1 MPSPRQARRAA
12 VDPAPSTQ
20 PDGGVASGWQGGRG
34 RRSVRLAAA
43 SLAGVFAL
51 LYAVISLLRAA
62 HLGTAA
68 FDLGIFDQAV
78 RSYAHLNAPMTPLK
92 GPGFNLLGDHFSP
105 ILAVL
110 APLYWLWPSANLLLV
125 AQAVLLGG
133 SAYPLT
139 RLAIERTTLAG
150 GLALGAAYG
159 LSWGLAGAVS
169 YDFHEVAFAVPLLAF
184 GLVALAERRWRS
196 ATLWTLPLVLVKEDL
211 GITVAAIGCY
221 LLAHRR
227 WRLGGG
233 AVAVGLGATAVETL
247 VIIPRLDHVFHTYRY
262 WGVVSDGA
270 INTTPPPGLGSLA
283 KLVVGFPHAMVSPPA
298 KLALVFWF
306 LAVTAFVAL
315 RSPLVLLAVPTLA
328 WRLVS
333 TNPSYWSTGTVHYN
347 AVLMPMA
354 FAALADAAGRL
365 RGSTRR
371 TSRALAA
378 LALPA
383 ALAIAVGTLPRF
395 SFGLISRPGS
405 FPGASHV
412 AAARAVAAQVPNG
425 AQVAATDYLVP
436 LLVDRA
442 EVITFPDYFNRPTRY
457 VLVDS
462 TNLYGLPFSHDR
474 QVALARALPS
484 QGFTLL
490 TERDGVRL
498 YARR

>member
-1 MPSPRQARRAA
+1 
-12 VDPAPSTQ
+12 VLF
-20 PDGGVASGWQGGRG
+20 VA
-34 RRSVRLAAA
+34 
-43 SLAGVFAL
+43 

-78 RSYAHLNAPMTPLK
+78 RSYARLHAPMVPLK
-92 GPGFNLLGDHFSP
+92 GPGFDLLGDHFSP

-133 SAYPLT
+133 SVYPVT
-139 RLAIERTTLAG
+139 RLAIERTTVLG

-159 LSWGLAGAVS
+159 LSWGLQGAVS
-169 YDFHEVAFAVPLLAF
+169 YDFHEVAFAVPLLACA
-184 GLVALAERRWRS
+184 LVALAERRWR
-196 ATLWTLPLVLVKEDL
+196 AAALCALPLVLVKEDL
-211 GITVAAIGCY
+211 GVTVAAIGCY
-221 LLAHRR
+221 LLAHRV

-233 AVAVGLGATAVETL
+233 TILVGLGATAVETL
-247 VIIPRLDHVFHTYRY
+247 LIIPRLDHVFHTYRY
-262 WGVVSDGA
+262 WGVVSNGA
-270 INTTPPPGLGSLA
+270 INTTPPPGLGSL
-283 KLVVGFPHAMVSPPA
+283 VRIVTGFPHAAVTPPA
-298 KLALVFWF
+298 KLLLVFWF

-315 RSPLVLLAVPTLA
+315 RSPLALIAAPTLA

-333 TNPSYWSTGTVHYN
+333 ANPSYWSTGTVHYN

-354 FAALADAAGRL
+354 FVALADAAGRL
-365 RGSTRR
+365 RGSERR
-371 TSRALAA
+371 ISRTLAV

-412 AAARAVAAQVPNG
+412 AAARAVAAQVPTG

-436 LLVDRA
+436 LLVDRT
-442 EVITFPDYFNRPTRY
+442 EVITFPDYFARRTRY
-457 VLVDS
+457 VLVDT
-462 TNLYGLPFSHDR
+462 TNLYGLPYSHER
-474 QVALARALPS
+474 QVAQVRALPS

-490 TERDGVRL
+490 ARRDGVL
-498 YARR
+498 LFARG